1 MKLIIMNLLKNVRTT
16 YFLQKFINLKHEL
29 KPNEF
34 RIVKKAFIQDTT
46 PFNIFSNIR
55 VKNIITELYSMD
67 YELIDISRENQIN
80 NNSTVNVIFTKETS
94 ELKLYKPNGGKEKLI
109 IGPKDMFIYDSYFIN
124 IENDNYLY
132 LKFAKIQQDYEAL
145 EYNSIIPNRA
155 TTAAAI

>member
-1 MKLIIMNLLKNVRTT
+1 MNLLKNVRRT

-34 RIVKKAFIQDTT
+34 RIVKKAFIHDTT

-80 NNSTVNVIFTKETS
+80 NNSTVNVIFTKEVS
-94 ELKLYKPNGGKEKLI
+94 ELKLYKPNGDKEKLI
-109 IGPKDMFIYDSYFIN
+109 IDPKDMFIYDSYFIN
-124 IENDNYLY
+124 IENDDYLY
-132 LKFAKIQQDYEAL
+132 LKFSKIEEDYEAL
-145 EYNSIIPNRA
+145 FI
-155 TTAAAI
+155 